1 MLEPGLYRTSDA
13 ETYRLRS
20 TLGAGL
26 LCLTLSALIFTLER
40 AIDRVML
47 FSVLQSGRGI
57 PTVQG
62 IPQRFGT
69 DLNPLENPFF
79 WLFAALGLFFLGIYF
94 FTPIHT
100 LHEVGRVDIKPN
112 QNDSPPK

>member
-13 ETYRLRS
+13 ETYRLRVS
-20 TLGAGL
+20 LSAGL
-26 LCLTLSALIFTLER
+26 LCVTLSAVIFTLER
-40 AIDRVML
+40 VVDRVML

-62 IPQRFGT
+62 ILQRIGT
-69 DLNPLENPFF
+69 ELNPLENPFF
-79 WLFAALGLFFLGIYF
+79 WIFAALGLFFLGIYF

-100 LHEVGRVDIKPN
+100 LQEIGRVDIKPD
-112 QNDSPPK
+112 QDDSSR